1 MRKVGFEQQ
10 KKGGQRPMP
19 RINVT
24 GGYTP
29 GAIGAIV
36 SLHAKYDA
44 MSLDRGLEDEARIAT
59 ELSTLLVAMNP
70 DHDLFLHA
78 SIYGMVAGSLCV
90 DGRGFR
96 TGEAQLRWLVLHPL
110 YSPNEVCSA
119 LVGEALRFCRRRNYR
134 RVVLVAYQNDDLYQQ
149 LTGDWGFE
157 LIEEVET
164 KNWRH
169 PMRQQV
175 FELASWRPRATS
187 RQNP

>member
-1 MRKVGFEQQ
+1 
-10 KKGGQRPMP
+10 MP

-36 SLHAKYDA
+36 SLHAKYYA
-44 MSLDRGLEDEARIAT
+44 MSLDRGLEYEARIAT
-59 ELSTLLVAMNP
+59 ELSTFLIAMNP
-70 DHDLFLHA
+70 DRDLFLLA
-78 SIYGMVAGSLCV
+78 SIYGMIAGSLSV

-96 TGEAQLRWLVLHPL
+96 TGEARLRWLVLHPL

-119 LVGEALRFCRRRNYR
+119 LVKEALRFCRRKNHR
-134 RVVLVAYQNDDLYQQ
+134 RVVLVAYKNDDLSQR

-164 KNWRH
+164 KDWRH
-169 PMRQQV
+169 PVRQQV
-175 FELASWRPRATS
+175 FELPDWRTHSPP
-187 RQNP
+187 Q